1 MNVRPASLDLQLHY
15 PFCYLDTKNNSDKID
30 HVINYM
36 SHQFAKCFDVQYFFF
51 YISKRTFVLQWEVI
65 RC

>member
-51 YISKRTFVLQWEVI
+51 LHFKTYLCAAVGGN
-65 RC
+65 